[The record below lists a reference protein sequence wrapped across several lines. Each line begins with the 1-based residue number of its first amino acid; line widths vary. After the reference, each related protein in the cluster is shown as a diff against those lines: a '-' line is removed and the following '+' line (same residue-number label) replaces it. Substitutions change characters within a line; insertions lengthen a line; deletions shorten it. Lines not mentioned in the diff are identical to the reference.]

1 MARDRTE
8 VLLERLDWLDRNIDS
23 LARDQQRAPYLS
35 LTIVLAPIAW
45 WLKGGLAGLLV
56 AITAIGLAS
65 VAWYVVWGHYN
76 EYTTE
81 RLAVRRELK
90 VRGVAFDDK
99 DRPLLPSH

>member
-8 VLLERLDWLDRNIDS
+8 VLLERLDWLDRNIES
-23 LARDQQRAPYLS
+23 LSRDQRRAPL
-35 LTIVLAPIAW
+35 LIVTIALAPVAW
-45 WLKGGLAGLLV
+45 YFKGGLAGLLV

-65 VAWYVVWGHYN
+65 VAWYVVWGHTN

-90 VRGVAFDDK
+90 QRGVAFDDRE
-99 DRPLLPSH
+99 RPILPAA

>member
-23 LARDQQRAPYLS
+23 LSRDRRRAPYLIV
-35 LTIVLAPIAW
+35 TIVFAPIAW
-45 WLKGGLAGLLV
+45 WWKGAFAGLLV

-65 VAWYVVWGHYN
+65 VAWYVVWGHSN

-81 RLAVRRELK
+81 RLAVRRELRA
-90 VRGVAFDDK
+90 RGVEFDDK
-99 DRPLLPSH
+99 DRPVLPAP